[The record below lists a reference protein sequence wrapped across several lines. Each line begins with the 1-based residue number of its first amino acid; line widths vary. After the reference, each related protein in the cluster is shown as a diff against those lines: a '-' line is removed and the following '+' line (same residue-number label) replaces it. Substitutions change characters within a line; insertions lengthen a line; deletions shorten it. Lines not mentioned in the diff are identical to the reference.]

1 RGDVDRRRLDLRTG
15 GKRRGEAPSQLRRLR
30 EGLHD
35 ARHLRHR
42 QIHGGEPRWRAQGA
56 RGVVRHHRLHAEA
69 QGGDGAHLHA
79 RVEAA
84 GIDRQPYLRRRDADL
99 HPRWSL
105 RGLPA
110 QGAGAVLCGFEATRC
125 GARHAQVVDRTVPAA
140 AERIVRGALFAA
152 AALAAALVAPAHA
165 ADVRVGKSNPTA
177 FTFTPID
184 IGKEYGIFQKHGLN
198 LEVSTCAGAT
208 RIHQGMAADQVDIG
222 LASGPDMVFV
232 AKGSP
237 VKAVANMAGPPAL
250 IGLGVRLDGSIP
262 NVADLKGKTVGVT
275 TLGSLTW
282 WLTRELS
289 KKQGWGPEG
298 IKSIEL
304 GTDVG
309 MVAALKTKQID
320 GIVMSIDAIY
330 TLESKNEAKPLVNF

>member
-1 RGDVDRRRLDLRTG
+1 M
-15 GKRRGEAPSQLRRLR
+15 
-30 EGLHD
+30 
-35 ARHLRHR
+35 
-42 QIHGGEPRWRAQGA
+42 RA
-56 RGVVRHHRLHAEA
+56 
-69 QGGDGAHLHA
+69 
-79 RVEAA
+79 
-84 GIDRQPYLRRRDADL
+84 
-99 HPRWSL
+99 
-105 RGLPA
+105 
-110 QGAGAVLCGFEATRC
+110 
-125 GARHAQVVDRTVPAA
+125 
-140 AERIVRGALFAA
+140 ALFIA
-152 AALAAALVAPAHA
+152 AALAAALAAPAHA

-198 LEVSTCAGAT
+198 IEVSTFAGAT

-250 IGLGVRLDGSIP
+250 IGLGVRADGSVA
-262 NVADLKGKTVGVT
+262 NVAQLKGRTVGVT

-282 WLTRELS
+282 WLARELS

-309 MVAALKTKQID
+309 MIAALKTKQID
-320 GIVMSIDAIY
+320 GIVMSTDALY
-330 TLESKNEAKPLVNF
+330 TLESKNEAKLLVNFGDVVTDFMMHVIYATDKFIARDPDSVRKFLAAWFETIQYMRTHKPETLAVYTKVSKVPEDIASRTYDSTIGIFTTDGHFKESTLKVLAASYVELKQLDTEPDMRKLLTEEFLPPRSGS